1 MIAGRVQSRKSV
13 RAAPLVGLAILGAHI
28 AALPWALHA
37 CRRDELTVVLTAP
50 PASPTASLAG
60 TVPASLHDR
69 VVIDDTSGPGLHRR
83 RWSIEYRGGF
93 RRQVSAAQ
101 LVGPFQDPA
110 APPCAG
116 HVLVGQRLLDGPPGQ
131 RAGTVAAIVEREL
144 TANLRGQGQFPI
156 GDFEKVRSLELT
168 WNRAEDTPADK
179 SLVTAATAPHGYVRA
194 HTVIAF
200 SHVDVP
206 VTVAMIPKLVGG
218 KLEFTIKA
226 RAQLDFN
233 SRILQFASD
242 LIGGDRFATDMAQDQ
257 IDDLL
262 VTVLEPPPQVELPGG
277 RRLVFT
283 YCGAPPTIVHHAYA
297 ELPVAVAITG
307 VPGAPLVLP
316 PALGPAAAPP
326 PPPDMKLALDLDLDG
341 INALL
346 YELWRTG
353 YLDEQ
358 LAAAKLDA
366 KFNTDPTVAGLLT
379 LRISP
384 LRLALPPVLTAIGDH
399 LHMAG
404 DLAVTISDGGALTKG
419 RVWSALDFQFGAP
432 GAAPK
437 AAAVDLGELE
447 LTCEPSPGVLRPCYS
462 DLVDALRARAPDV
475 HDTLTSAFTEILGSI
490 FIGQRLSDD
499 MLPAELAVTGVTAEA
514 YPTGSN
520 ARLRLVLAATIEPR

>member
-13 RAAPLVGLAILGAHI
+13 KAAPVVGLALLVAHA
-28 AALPWALHA
+28 AALPWALRT
-37 CRRDELTVVLTAP
+37 CRRDELSVRLT
-50 PASPTASLAG
+50 TG
-60 TVPASLHDR
+60 VDGRVPASLRDR
-69 VVIDDTSGPGLHRR
+69 IVIDDTVGPGLHRR
-83 RWSIEYRGGF
+83 RWSVGYRGGF
-93 RRQVSAAQ
+93 HRQVGAAE

-110 APPCAG
+110 SPPCAG

-144 TANLRGQGQFPI
+144 TANLRGQSQFPI
-156 GDFEKVRSLELT
+156 GSFEKVRSLELT
-168 WNRAEDTPADK
+168 WNRAEDSPADK
-179 SLVTAATAPHGYVRA
+179 GLVDVKSAPHGYVRA
-194 HTVIAF
+194 RAVIGF
-200 SHVDVP
+200 TRVDVP
-206 VTVAMIPKLVGG
+206 VTVAMIPHLAAGR
-218 KLEFTIKA
+218 LEFTIKA

-262 VTVLEPPPQVELPGG
+262 VTVLEPPPPVELPSG

-283 YCGAPPTIVHHAYA
+283 YCGAPPTIAHHAYA

-316 PALGPAAAPP
+316 PALGPVPAPP
-326 PPPDMKLALDLDLDG
+326 PAADMKLALDLDLDAL
-341 INALL
+341 NALL

-358 LAAAKLDA
+358 LATAALDQ

-384 LRLALPPVLTAIGDH
+384 LRLALPPVLTAVGDH

-404 DLAVTISDGGALTKG
+404 DLAVTIADGGTLTRG
-419 RVWSALDFQFGAP
+419 RVWSALDFRFTAP
-432 GAAPK
+432 GTTPGTPAAPK

-447 LTCEPSPGVLRPCYS
+447 LTCEPAPGVLKPCYS

-475 HDTLTSAFTEILGSI
+475 HDTLTGAFTAILSSI
-490 FIGQRLSDD
+490 FVGQRLSDD
-499 MLPAELAVTGVTAEA
+499 LLPAELAVTGVTAEA
-514 YPTGSN
+514 FPTGTN
-520 ARLRLVLAATIEPR
+520 ARLRLVLAASIEPR